1 MGLCKICVHVN
12 ACLSLM
18 FFYKL
23 HSAVHVFRENHSEVK
38 LWISD
43 MQQEVELNLKVQVDL
58 WLQEQVRKQ
67 MSEVFAQF
75 ITDYSSCESLT
86 DRGSESQQR
95 AP

>member
-1 MGLCKICVHVN
+1 
-12 ACLSLM
+12 
-18 FFYKL
+18 
-23 HSAVHVFRENHSEVK
+23 
-38 LWISD
+38 

-75 ITDYSSCESLT
+75 IIDYSSCESLT